1 MRATE
6 NASSAPG
13 LIDGF
18 ALAKHFVKT
27 DLIVSNHK
35 GLVMYKR
42 RFVALPL
49 FWIMLC
55 LCGFSALCTDARAD
69 ESTGWRLQVDCTRPL
84 RGFIDASSA
93 IPLDSSSQNRDVALW
108 YPKWVPGSHGPGGP
122 IANVA
127 GLEISDQNGNR
138 LDWRRTPG
146 EVYRIEVQVPAGVG
160 GLEVHL
166 RYIVNQPT
174 TTSFGHDCFFSR
186 TIGVISPSCL
196 MLYPEGCDIDAPVVE
211 TGMTLPAGWRAA
223 SALRFSDDYTA
234 VNGTQVGSP
243 NQQLDGDPKGNS
255 TTEADDQSE
264 TVVSRDRVSL
274 RTLFDSPIMIGC
286 HYEEVILAEGSDLTP
301 PHSLHVFRDTADSAS
316 VDPAIVEKY
325 RQMVHQ
331 TSLLMG
337 SHPFERFD
345 ILLGVSDELPKNG
358 LEHSRSTFNVL
369 TSRSLSNLNSLKGWD
384 RLLVPH
390 EYLHAWC
397 GKYRRPQGMVRGDF
411 HSPKD
416 TELLWVYE
424 GLTQYLGELI
434 EARCGLMEV
443 SEFEARLSVELRNAV
458 HQDGRRWRTLAD
470 TGAASHILRQGSNRW
485 GELRRSQDY
494 YMEGMLFWLEVDA
507 LVRGRSGG
515 KKTLDDFCRAF
526 FKADDP
532 LTSPKGYQ
540 RNEIIRTLNALAE
553 FDWDGL
559 IQRRIESLQDHF
571 DYEMA
576 SRLGYRFEVTND
588 PDRIPAGTFRHRG
601 GADFLDSIGL
611 VLASDGSV
619 TRVRLGGVADLS
631 GLVHGDKIISIG
643 ERVWSVEAMEDAID
657 STADGKQLELA
668 VSDGSRVSTVLLDYE
683 GGMRRLGLSRAS
695 DQTLLDEI
703 LAPREISN

>member
-1 MRATE
+1 
-6 NASSAPG
+6 
-13 LIDGF
+13 
-18 ALAKHFVKT
+18 
-27 DLIVSNHK
+27 
-35 GLVMYKR
+35 MYKR
-42 RFVALPL
+42 GLGTLPL
-49 FWIMLC
+49 FAMVLC
-55 LCGFSALCTDARAD
+55 VFGFSSLLGFSSLCTNAGAED
-69 ESTGWRLQVDCTRPL
+69 SSGWRLQVDCTRPL
-84 RGFIDASSA
+84 RGFIDASSV
-93 IPLDSSSQNRDVALW
+93 IPLQASSKAGSVALW

-127 GLEISDQNGNR
+127 GLEIFDQNGSR
-138 LDWRRTPG
+138 LDWRRSPG

-160 GLEVHL
+160 ELDVHL

-196 MLYPEGCDIDAPVVE
+196 MLYPEGCNIDDPVVE
-211 TGMTLPAGWRAA
+211 TKLTLPAGWHAA
-223 SALRFSDDYTA
+223 SSLQFSDDNA
-234 VNGTQVGSP
+234 AENDISIGAA
-243 NQQLDGDPKGNS
+243 NQQFEGEPSDHS
-255 TTEADDQSE
+255 TKNTDDQSE
-264 TVVSRDRVSL
+264 TVIARDRVSL
-274 RTLFDSPIMIGC
+274 RTLFDSPIMIGH
-286 HYEEVILAEGSDLTP
+286 HYEEVILADGSDLTP
-301 PHSLHVFRDTADSAS
+301 PHSLHLFRDTADSAS

-337 SHPFERFD
+337 SHPFDRFD

-358 LEHSRSTFNVL
+358 LEHSRSTFNIL
-369 TSRSLSNLNSLKGWD
+369 TTRSLSDLNSLKGWD

-434 EARCGLMEV
+434 EARCGLMDV
-443 SEFEARLSVELRNAV
+443 SDFEARLSVELRNAV

-507 LVRGRSGG
+507 LVRERSGG
-515 KKTLDDFCRAF
+515 EKTLDDFCRTF
-526 FKADDP
+526 FKADEP

-540 RNEIIRTLNALAE
+540 RNDITRTLSSLAV

-559 IQRRIESLQDHF
+559 IRRRIESLQDHF

-576 SRLGYRFEVTND
+576 SRLGYRFEVSND
-588 PDRIPAGTFRHRG
+588 PVQIPAGTFRHRG

-611 VLASDGSV
+611 VIASDGSV

-643 ERVWSVEAMEDAID
+643 ERVWSVDAMEDAIE
-657 STADGKQLELA
+657 STVDGKQLELA
-668 VSDGSRVSTVLLDYE
+668 ISDGSRVSTVSLHYD

-695 DQTLLDEI
+695 EQTLLDEI
-703 LAPREISN
+703 LAPGKISN